1 MTYIPPTEEQK
12 ILNKEGVVIN
22 PATEETINLLRRI
35 VKLLEPLATVDSSN
49 RQRIVTESGSV
60 VTASLASSQTLAT
73 LTTITNAVPVG
84 NVATLSGIDPKFEFM
99 ELARI
104 SYSNGIRSKLNFS

>member
-1 MTYIPPTEEQK
+1 MTYIPQTEEQK
-12 ILNKEGVVIN
+12 ILNNEGVVIN

-73 LTTITNAVPVG
+73 VG